1 MTKYIF
7 VTGGVVSGLGKG
19 ITAASLGR
27 LLKMRGLKVAAQ
39 KLDPYINVDPGTM
52 SPYQHGEVYVT
63 EDGAE
68 TDLDLGHYE
77 RFIDEDLNK
86 YSNLTTGKV
95 YWNVLNKE
103 RRGEYLGS
111 TVQVIP
117 HITNEIKDFVYRVG
131 KKTNADVVI
140 TEIGGTIGDIESQPF
155 IEAVRQIS
163 LEVGRENSLFIH
175 VTLVPFLR
183 GSDEHKSKPTQH
195 SVKELLGMGT
205 FSLILYNL
213 HVMILD
219 LEQENEILVY
229 IDENYS
235 EAKAKSVGSQIN
247 LISNV
252 REAKFVSRQ
261 QALDEFI
268 DTQNDAALFDGIEA
282 DTLRD
287 RFVVTLEDNS
297 LITQTKEMLKQIDG
311 VDEVSA
317 HDEIANGFQTVQKV
331 LNIAAMVIIVV
342 LFVVSMFIISNTI
355 KLAMYSRSQEIAIMK
370 MVGATNSFIRLPF
383 VVEGLI
389 LGFISSLVAFFLEW
403 GLYDFLA
410 SKIAQIDTL
419 QLITIVPF
427 AECIEF
433 VAIAYAVTGFV
444 VGVFGSMLSIRKF
457 LRV

>member
-1 MTKYIF
+1 MKKNNIGYLLREGFKGVFLHGFMSFAAIC
-7 VTGGVVSGLGKG
+7 VT
-19 ITAASLGR
+19 
-27 LLKMRGLKVAAQ
+27 VAC
-39 KLDPYINVDPGTM
+39 LI
-52 SPYQHGEVYVT
+52 
-63 EDGAE
+63 
-68 TDLDLGHYE
+68 
-77 RFIDEDLNK
+77 I
-86 YSNLTTGKV
+86 
-95 YWNVLNKE
+95 
-103 RRGEYLGS
+103 
-111 TVQVIP
+111 
-117 HITNEIKDFVYRVG
+117 
-131 KKTNADVVI
+131 
-140 TEIGGTIGDIESQPF
+140 
-155 IEAVRQIS
+155 
-163 LEVGRENSLFIH
+163 
-175 VTLVPFLR
+175 
-183 GSDEHKSKPTQH
+183 
-195 SVKELLGMGT
+195 MGT

-252 REAKFVSRQ
+252 HEAKFVSRQ

-383 VVEGLI
+383 VVEG
-389 LGFISSLVAFFLEW
+389 EW

>member
-1 MTKYIF
+1 MGIISMKKNNIGYLLREGFKGVFLHGFMSFAAIC
-7 VTGGVVSGLGKG
+7 VT
-19 ITAASLGR
+19 
-27 LLKMRGLKVAAQ
+27 VAC
-39 KLDPYINVDPGTM
+39 LI
-52 SPYQHGEVYVT
+52 
-63 EDGAE
+63 
-68 TDLDLGHYE
+68 
-77 RFIDEDLNK
+77 I
-86 YSNLTTGKV
+86 
-95 YWNVLNKE
+95 
-103 RRGEYLGS
+103 
-111 TVQVIP
+111 
-117 HITNEIKDFVYRVG
+117 
-131 KKTNADVVI
+131 
-140 TEIGGTIGDIESQPF
+140 
-155 IEAVRQIS
+155 
-163 LEVGRENSLFIH
+163 
-175 VTLVPFLR
+175 
-183 GSDEHKSKPTQH
+183 
-195 SVKELLGMGT
+195 MGT

-419 QLITIVPF
+419 QLITVVPF
-427 AECIEF
+427 AECIEI
-433 VAIAYAVTGFV
+433 VAIAYAITGFV

>member
-1 MTKYIF
+1 MGIISMKKNNIGYLLREGFKGVFLHGFMSFAAIC
-7 VTGGVVSGLGKG
+7 VT
-19 ITAASLGR
+19 
-27 LLKMRGLKVAAQ
+27 VAC
-39 KLDPYINVDPGTM
+39 LI
-52 SPYQHGEVYVT
+52 
-63 EDGAE
+63 
-68 TDLDLGHYE
+68 
-77 RFIDEDLNK
+77 I
-86 YSNLTTGKV
+86 
-95 YWNVLNKE
+95 
-103 RRGEYLGS
+103 
-111 TVQVIP
+111 
-117 HITNEIKDFVYRVG
+117 
-131 KKTNADVVI
+131 
-140 TEIGGTIGDIESQPF
+140 
-155 IEAVRQIS
+155 
-163 LEVGRENSLFIH
+163 
-175 VTLVPFLR
+175 
-183 GSDEHKSKPTQH
+183 
-195 SVKELLGMGT
+195 MGT

-252 REAKFVSRQ
+252 HEAKFVSRQ
-261 QALDEFI
+261 QALDEFVA
-268 DTQNDAALFDGIEA
+268 TQNDAELFAGIEA

-297 LITQTKEMLKQIDG
+297 LITQTKQMLEQIDG
-311 VDEVSA
+311 VSEVVA

-389 LGFISSLVAFFLEW
+389 LAFISSLVAFFLEW

-419 QLITIVPF
+419 QLITVVPF
-427 AECIEF
+427 AECIEI
-433 VAIAYAVTGFV
+433 VAIAYAITGFV

>member
-1 MTKYIF
+1 MKKNNIGYLLREGFKGVFLHGFMSFAAIC
-7 VTGGVVSGLGKG
+7 VT
-19 ITAASLGR
+19 
-27 LLKMRGLKVAAQ
+27 VAC
-39 KLDPYINVDPGTM
+39 LI
-52 SPYQHGEVYVT
+52 
-63 EDGAE
+63 
-68 TDLDLGHYE
+68 
-77 RFIDEDLNK
+77 I
-86 YSNLTTGKV
+86 
-95 YWNVLNKE
+95 
-103 RRGEYLGS
+103 
-111 TVQVIP
+111 
-117 HITNEIKDFVYRVG
+117 
-131 KKTNADVVI
+131 
-140 TEIGGTIGDIESQPF
+140 
-155 IEAVRQIS
+155 
-163 LEVGRENSLFIH
+163 
-175 VTLVPFLR
+175 
-183 GSDEHKSKPTQH
+183 
-195 SVKELLGMGT
+195 MGT

-235 EAKAKSVGSQIN
+235 VGSQIN

-252 REAKFVSRQ
+252 HEAKFVSRQ

>member
-1 MTKYIF
+1 
-7 VTGGVVSGLGKG
+7 
-19 ITAASLGR
+19 
-27 LLKMRGLKVAAQ
+27 
-39 KLDPYINVDPGTM
+39 
-52 SPYQHGEVYVT
+52 
-63 EDGAE
+63 
-68 TDLDLGHYE
+68 
-77 RFIDEDLNK
+77 
-86 YSNLTTGKV
+86 
-95 YWNVLNKE
+95 
-103 RRGEYLGS
+103 
-111 TVQVIP
+111 
-117 HITNEIKDFVYRVG
+117 
-131 KKTNADVVI
+131 
-140 TEIGGTIGDIESQPF
+140 
-155 IEAVRQIS
+155 
-163 LEVGRENSLFIH
+163 
-175 VTLVPFLR
+175 
-183 GSDEHKSKPTQH
+183 
-195 SVKELLGMGT
+195 
-205 FSLILYNL
+205 
-213 HVMILD
+213 MILD

-252 REAKFVSRQ
+252 HEAKFVSRQ
-261 QALDEFI
+261 QALDEFVA
-268 DTQNDAALFDGIEA
+268 TQNDAELFAGIEA

-297 LITQTKEMLKQIDG
+297 LITQTKQMLEQIDG
-311 VDEVSA
+311 VSEVVA

-419 QLITIVPF
+419 QLDLQRRQLEAQQAALLASRPDIRAQAAALREQIAKQERELAGTEPAAGRGRHHQTARRYRGADPDSAKPAVGSPL
-427 AECIEF
+427 
-433 VAIAYAVTGFV
+433 VARQEHRHDRRQRR
-444 VGVFGSMLSIRKF
+444 SR
-457 LRV
+457 RVADRRAG